1 MEPFKNVFNLKS
13 TAAIAEAIHRG
24 YPKFDSAGFLHDIVG
39 KLKPLELKDR
49 VRFLAKRLEEFLPAN
64 PKRAFLVLVG
74 ALKKDESDAV
84 GVDGFLVWP
93 FTEYVAAHGFEA
105 YDEALA
111 ALKEMTKVFTAEWA
125 IRPFLAHHEKKTL
138 AVLERWS
145 KDPDEHVRRLVSEGT
160 RPLLP
165 WGERLYAFVEDPEKT
180 WPFLERLRNDPSEY
194 VRRSVANHVNDHS
207 KHHPKFVLE
216 RLAKWGAE
224 KTATKESRKLVH
236 HSLRT
241 LIKKGDPAALKLVG
255 VDPKGIAIE
264 GFRVKTRKLALGE
277 DGLAT
282 LRLRNTTKK
291 ALLVV
296 VDHEVKLLGSRGQHR
311 TKVFKGRKFT
321 LPAGEKVTVELRLKL
336 KAVTVRQYY
345 SGEQFWCVLVNGRRS
360 KACAFRVDV

>member
-13 TAAIAEAIHRG
+13 SAAIAEAIRRG
-24 YPKFDSAGFLHDIVG
+24 YPKFDSAGFFHDIVAD
-39 KLKPLELKDR
+39 LKPLELKDR
-49 VRFLAKRLEEFLPAN
+49 VRFLARRLESFLPAD
-64 PKRAFLVLVG
+64 PKRAFPILVS
-74 ALKKDESDAV
+74 ALKKDESDTV

-93 FTEYVAAHGFEA
+93 FTEYVARHGLEA

-138 AVLERWS
+138 ALLDRWS

-165 WGERLYAFVEDPEKT
+165 WGERIRAFVEDPKKT

-216 RLAKWGAE
+216 RLAKWAAE
-224 KTATKESRKLVH
+224 PATKESRKLVH

-241 LIKKGDPAALKLVG
+241 LIKKGDPVALKLVG
-255 VDPKGIAIE
+255 VDAKGIEIE
-264 GFRVKTRKLALGE
+264 EFRVKTRKLALGE
-277 DGLAT
+277 EGLAT

-291 ALLVV
+291 PLLVV

-321 LPAGEKVTVELRLKL
+321 LPGGERTTVELRLKL

-345 SGEQFWCVLVNGRRS
+345 SGEQFWCVLVNGKRTEM
-360 KACAFRVDV
+360 CGFRISV